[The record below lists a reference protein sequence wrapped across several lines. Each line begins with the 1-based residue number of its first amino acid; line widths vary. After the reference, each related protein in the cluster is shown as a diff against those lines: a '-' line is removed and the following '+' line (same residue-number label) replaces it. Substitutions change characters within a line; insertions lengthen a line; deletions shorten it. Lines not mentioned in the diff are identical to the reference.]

1 MFFDRATGLVDTLLR
16 SRADLRTPRAGPL
29 AIEEPDTTIIVP
41 PGCQARLDAWGNV
54 EIEVG
59 AEVTHG

>member
-1 MFFDRATGLVDTLLR
+1 LR
-16 SRADLRTPRAGPL
+16 ETRAGPL
-29 AIEEPDTTIIVP
+29 AIEEADTTIIVP

-59 AEVTHG
+59 VEVAHG